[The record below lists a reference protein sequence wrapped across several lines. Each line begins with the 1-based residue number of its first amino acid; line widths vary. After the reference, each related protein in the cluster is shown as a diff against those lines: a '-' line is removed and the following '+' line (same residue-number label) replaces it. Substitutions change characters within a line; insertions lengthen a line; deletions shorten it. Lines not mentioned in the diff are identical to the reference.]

1 MKYLTVKNLTKSF
14 GGIKALDTLS
24 FEVAK
29 GEIVSLIGPNG
40 AGKTTTFNLI
50 SGFYEPSAGEIIFK
64 GQNITGLQPF
74 EICSK
79 GIARTF
85 QIVKPFLTFT
95 ALQNVMIGTFRQTKD
110 PIEAE
115 QYAMEVIE
123 FLDLKQIK
131 DKLASGLT
139 LLERKSLE
147 LARALGTGCE
157 MLLLDEVMA
166 GLNSTE
172 ISVVMRKIIN
182 LREVRGLTILL
193 VEHVMKAVMGLSDK
207 IIVLNYGQKI
217 AEGDSGQIA
226 NDKRVIEAYLG
237 I

>member
-115 QYAMEVIE
+115 QYATEVID

>member
-14 GGIKALDTLS
+14 GGITALDALS

-50 SGFYEPSAGEIIFK
+50 SGFYEPSAGEIVFK
-64 GQNITGLQPF
+64 GENITGLQPF

-95 ALQNVMIGTFRQTKD
+95 ALQNVMIGTFRRTKD

-115 QYAMEVIE
+115 QYALEVIE

-172 ISVVMRKIIN
+172 ISVVMGKIKN
-182 LREVRGLTILL
+182 LRELRGLTILL